1 MARPCFYLNH
11 CFRDFKMRFAHHLS
25 SHLTPEWRKH
35 YIDYDDLKRRVY
47 EMIGKKPQAEDE
59 ELLEGTWALQSLPT

>member
-1 MARPCFYLNH
+1 
-11 CFRDFKMRFAHHLS
+11 MRFARHLS

-47 EMIGKKPQAEDE
+47 EMVGKENTPEREDQE
-59 ELLEGTWALQSLPT
+59 DQDDIPLEGTL

>member
-1 MARPCFYLNH
+1 
-11 CFRDFKMRFAHHLS
+11 MRFAHHLS

-47 EMIGKKPQAEDE
+47 EMIGKKPQTTAEDE
-59 ELLEGTWALQSLPT
+59 ELLEGNSFFLDLVMTLIKDPLTS